1 MCLSTRNHRL
11 VFDVDFSPAL
21 ADLQQEEEDVKP
33 TLRGTTPS
41 RPTPTPATIAPK
53 QAGPPAGPRL
63 SPRSQ
68 TPIPARRQRV
78 SPARAIAERPLRTGA
93 SPAPSQQQI
102 NQPLD
107 IFESRAT
114 PAPASRAGFTDATMA
129 MDIIEDPPPTPAPP
143 RTTINPSLLI
153 PTPMIHLPMHYEPSF
168 ASLLETK
175 DPIPE
180 PGPSELTADPLLAP
194 LISPYTATF
203 YPLPSEKISR
213 KRKAGNKR
221 TTVSGAPVVDLGR
234 WEAMMN
240 VNPAARLA
248 RRSTKCINT
257 REWEVR
263 CWRVHCRSEN
273 SATHF
278 SAQDNVP

>member
-1 MCLSTRNHRL
+1 MYLTSLSFRNHRL

-21 ADLQQEEEDVKP
+21 ADFQEEEEDVKP
-33 TLRGTTPS
+33 TLRGTTP
-41 RPTPTPATIAPK
+41 TTIVPK
-53 QAGPPAGPRL
+53 QAEPPTGSRP

-78 SPARAIAERPLRTGA
+78 TPARAIAERPLQTGT
-93 SPAPSQQQI
+93 SPGPSRQQI

-107 IFESRAT
+107 IFEPRTA
-114 PAPASRAGFTDATMA
+114 PAPASQAGFIDAIMA
-129 MDIIEDPPPTPAPP
+129 MDILEDLPPTPAPP

-180 PGPSELTADPLLAP
+180 PSPSELTADPLLAP
-194 LISPYTATF
+194 LVSPYAATF
-203 YPLPSEKISR
+203 YPLPPEKTSK

-234 WEAMMN
+234 WEAIMN

-263 CWRVHCRSEN
+263 CWRVHCYLEN
-273 SATHF
+273 PATHS
-278 SAQDNVP
+278 SAQDNVS